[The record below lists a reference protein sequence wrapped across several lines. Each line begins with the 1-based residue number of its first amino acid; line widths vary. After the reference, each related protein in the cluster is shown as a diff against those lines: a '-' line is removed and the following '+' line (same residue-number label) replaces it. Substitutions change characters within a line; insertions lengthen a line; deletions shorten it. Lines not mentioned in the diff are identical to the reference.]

1 MTETHFPP
9 AEWIQENDKALK
21 KYADETSLFNVGP
34 YIRQA
39 NLRYLAG
46 QPLAEV
52 FDSFHQATLCLS
64 VNARVHLHKTPYNRF
79 RSRRI
84 DPVELAILAG
94 NEGLLREMGRTVGI
108 SIHPV
113 IAGMADNDLLKEVG
127 TLTTFFET
135 GTTRGDIDL
144 AGFGAL
150 VYAGSLAA
158 LAQGFDDEARAGLDL
173 FLREA
178 QSSRVEHRPQLPDA
192 LARYLTLDSVLNEW
206 IDDDPAGALPWI
218 EQMVA
223 RDVRRREAMTL
234 TKENAG
240 DFLDRNVLALMGLSV
255 LRERP
260 FIEIDD
266 PVLGP
271 IFAYM
276 SGDEGEDL
284 PARTGALEKLFA
296 KYNPS

>member
-1 MTETHFPP
+1 MGETQLIP
-9 AEWIQENDKALK
+9 AEWIDQNDKALK

-34 YIRQA
+34 CIRQA
-39 NLRYLAG
+39 NLRFLAG
-46 QPLAEV
+46 QPMAEV

-64 VNARVHLHKTPYNRF
+64 VNARIHLHKTPYNRF

-94 NEGLLREMGRTVGI
+94 NEGLLREMARTIGI

-113 IAGMADNDLLKEVG
+113 IAGMADTELLKEVG

-135 GTTRGDIDL
+135 ATTRGDIDL

-150 VYAGSLAA
+150 VYAGSMSA
-158 LAQGFDDEARAGLDL
+158 LVQGFDDEARAGLEL

-178 QSSRVEHRPQLPDA
+178 QRSRVEHRTQIPDA
-192 LARYLTLDSVLNEW
+192 LARYVLLNSVLNEW
-206 IDDDPAGALPWI
+206 IDDDPNGALPWI
-218 EQMVA
+218 EQLVT
-223 RDVRRREAMTL
+223 RDQRRREAMTI
-234 TKENAG
+234 TEESVG
-240 DFLDRNVLALMGLSV
+240 DFLDRNILALMGLSV

-260 FIEIDD
+260 FVQTDD
-266 PVLGP
+266 PVLAP

-276 SGDEGEDL
+276 GGDEGEDL
-284 PARTGALEKLFA
+284 PARTGALEALLA